1 MKMAIFGFV
10 SKQNRGEPG
19 ALGNIR
25 LGVDLLIKGPEPAGE
40 YLGGNQETAFKCPS
54 PIPGIR
60 RWLCILQA
68 VLAIS
73 GRANSISSKDSKESV
88 KVR

>member
-1 MKMAIFGFV
+1 MPPIRSESIIGLPDFKII

-40 YLGGNQETAFKCPS
+40 YLGGNQETAFNRPS
-54 PIPGIR
+54 PILSKKKEGITH
-60 RWLCILQA
+60 
-68 VLAIS
+68 
-73 GRANSISSKDSKESV
+73 
-88 KVR
+88 